1 MAKKNYKITILADD
15 FAAGADSLIELLDK
29 GLPTSFKTIFQK
41 NEEEH
46 SYRCY
51 IDEAKPENCYGF
63 VERCNADLEELLNS
77 SLSSYSVKISSY
89 NDDDSLF
96 TGTLTVDMPEGT
108 VTSKSAGIPADVQ
121 KAVDEKMKEGI
132 RPELKG
138 AVEARVKYML
148 RNYVNT
154 LDIIDVVN
162 YWDVSCIN
170 AQGARIPTYYI
181 DPDLDNLHKQGK
193 AGIVSRAI
201 QSYLMGMPKILKGP
215 KSTGKNTLINS
226 IVWVFG
232 DHSVEHTFSMQDS
245 FTDVI
250 ASEGTDNS
258 ATERLKA
265 VHANILADAEKV
277 RIRHTSNPDMPYY
290 TPEEDE
296 TLLAEALFKQL
307 SAESASVHI
316 VYEYRA
322 FAKWLLDPT
331 GHCCLIADEMNMG
344 DANLLVALF
353 HPILDGSMTEYAMP
367 GRGNIP
373 LAKHLMMF
381 ATCNI
386 GYAGEQDANPATRS
400 RFGAF
405 ELGQPKSIKPI
416 LHSAVEH
423 DTAVKGITTKLP
435 EDYFSQT
442 EKFYS
447 ACRRAASS
455 SDASITDQCLNI
467 RGLVRALVMT
477 SRFNGRLTLRQAIE
491 DEVVTPCDDEE
502 RPQISMILDSTVS
515 L

>member
-1 MAKKNYKITILADD
+1 MMMRLL
-15 FAAGADSLIELLDK
+15 SL
-29 GLPTSFKTIFQK
+29 PASFFHKF
-41 NEEEH
+41 
-46 SYRCY
+46 S
-51 IDEAKPENCYGF
+51 PG
-63 VERCNADLEELLNS
+63 
-77 SLSSYSVKISSY
+77 
-89 NDDDSLF
+89 
-96 TGTLTVDMPEGT
+96 
-108 VTSKSAGIPADVQ
+108 
-121 KAVDEKMKEGI
+121 
-132 RPELKG
+132 ELKSRSMSVG
-138 AVEARVKYML
+138 EICSL
-148 RNYVNT
+148 
-154 LDIIDVVN
+154 LLGII
-162 YWDVSCIN
+162 
-170 AQGARIPTYYI
+170 
-181 DPDLDNLHKQGK
+181 
-193 AGIVSRAI
+193 
-201 QSYLMGMPKILKGP
+201 M
-215 KSTGKNTLINS
+215 STGLTSLVSLLYITQIITYAPS
-226 IVWVFG
+226 LVVPSMVIILVTVFF
-232 DHSVEHTFSMQDS
+232 SVISTVMQIRIDRRVLEYDAKES
-245 FTDVI
+245 GMSYGMITGMQKI
-250 ASEGTDNS
+250 KLSG
-258 ATERLKA
+258 
-265 VHANILADAEKV
+265 AEK
-277 RIRHTSNPDMPYY
+277 
-290 TPEEDE
+290 
-296 TLLAEALFKQL
+296 
-307 SAESASVHI
+307 
-316 VYEYRA
+316 RA

-353 HPILDGSMTEYAMP
+353 HPILDGSITEYAMP

-416 LHSAVEH
+416 LHSAVAH
-423 DTAVKGITTKLP
+423 DTTVKGIKTELS
-435 EDYFSQT
+435 EDYFNQT

>member
-1 MAKKNYKITILADD
+1 MKKTYKITILADD
-15 FAAGADSLIELLDK
+15 FSIGADTLINMLSDSQLK
-29 GLPTSFKTIFQK
+29 TASFKTLFTK
-41 NEEEH
+41 GTDGKF
-46 SYRCY
+46 RCHM
-51 IDEAKPENCYGF
+51 DDTADDSCYGIVQKCGF
-63 VERCNADLEELLNS
+63 DLDKIVNS
-77 SLSSYSVKISSY
+77 GVTNYSVKITNY
-89 NDDDSLF
+89 DDETALF
-96 TGTLTVDMPEGT
+96 TGTLTVVLSDGT
-108 VTSKSAGIPADVQ
+108 VIAPADGIPADVQ
-121 KAVDEKMKEGI
+121 AAIDKKMAEGI
-132 RPELKG
+132 RPELKE

-154 LDIIDVVN
+154 LDIQDVIA
-162 YWDVSCIN
+162 YWDVNCIN
-170 AQGARIPTYYI
+170 QQGTRIPTYYI
-181 DPDLDNLHKQGK
+181 DPDLENLQRQGK
-193 AGIVSRAI
+193 SGIVSRAI

-226 IVWVFG
+226 IVWLFG

-258 ATERLKA
+258 ASERLKT
-265 VHANILADAEKV
+265 VHTDILADAEKI
-277 RIRHTSNPDMPYY
+277 RIRHGSDPDMPY

-296 TLLAEALFKQL
+296 TLLAEALFRQL

-416 LHSAVEH
+416 LHSAVAH
-423 DTAVKGITTKLP
+423 DTAAKGITAKLD
-435 EDYFSQT
+435 EEYFNQT

-455 SDASITDQCLNI
+455 NDASITDQCLNI

-502 RPQISMILDSTVS
+502 RPQISMILNSTVS